1 MCLYYYIKEIM
12 LKIKNIYKSYKDKQL
27 LKGVNLNVSNNEI
40 KGLIG
45 VNGAGKSTLIELI
58 CGIKKYNNGEIFVN
72 NINVKD
78 KKQKKILQHAFGYM
92 PQTFTLFND
101 LTVKEN
107 LNYVASVYK
116 LNKQSVKQVLEK
128 CNLFSHKNTLAQNLS
143 GGYRQLL
150 SLAGAIIHSP
160 KLLIL
165 DEPTSAMDPL
175 FRKMFWEIIKDYQ
188 RNGGTILIITH
199 YMEELNQCDSFACL
213 ANGKICY
220 DGKVSDFSSNGIL
233 DIDEILKKY
242 N

>member
-1 MCLYYYIKEIM
+1 M
-12 LKIKNIYKSYKDKQL
+12 LKINNVFKSYKAKQV
-27 LKGVNLNVSNNEI
+27 LKGVNLEVKQNEI

-58 CGIKKYNNGEIFVN
+58 CGVKTFSEGEIFVN

-78 KKQKKILQHAFGYM
+78 KKQNKQLKYTFGYM
-92 PQTFTLFND
+92 PQRFTLFND

-107 LNYVASVYK
+107 LGYLASVYK
-116 LNKQSVKQVLEK
+116 LDKTSIENVIEVCGLQSHEK
-128 CNLFSHKNTLAQNLS
+128 ILAQNLS

-175 FRKMFWEIIKDYQ
+175 FRKKFWKVIKNYQ
-188 RNGGTILIITH
+188 TQGATILIITH

-213 ANGKICY
+213 ANGKICF
-220 DGKVSDFSSNGIL
+220 DGKVEDFSSKGML